1 MLLLDIEDEE
11 QEDATTAVERRKALM
26 RPVFT
31 RMLRYSGAEAWE
43 TAVSVDAFRQL
54 LSSTEPEDAAGYARW
69 CEAKEADGDA
79 AVNIEDWLI
88 GVFKVSGR
96 LDDAAFAALASRW
109 RSSLRERRR
118 RSLLQQAFA
127 KMDMDLSGDVCPRE
141 FSSLAGSQGA
151 SEHEMLQMMFALL
164 DEAGGDADG
173 KLTLDEWEEGMLLR
187 CDGLSD
193 DAFEHQA
200 AEWLTFLGRNQR
212 AIMQGVWSRGH
223 TNTFVIAMRATG
235 ATHLLFIHHGNAGKD
250 HRKGGWCAED
260 PGLGS
265 QGTAQCMVSRTTW
278 FERLPVRKVFL
289 ASPLQRSLQTVGHL
303 VGAEASPSVVEVPS
317 LDPRGA
323 HSTCTQLFAARG
335 PSPLRGYLQA
345 EGGEAAYGA
354 YAEKV
359 CAEMTAAFRA
369 HDSKERA
376 KDKEEKQRAKERAQ
390 EYKEGGQG
398 HGQDFTLGPAA
409 LYNKEGTYKEGSR
422 GGRLSPALFGGR
434 LSPPLVVGGVISDR
448 ISSTI
453 ARVRPRSR
461 AGPSTTDARP
471 RSARSLSKGFTPVF
485 TAGHGARTLASR
497 LPNMV
502 SRPGGFTG
510 GVLPSPRIGPHPLQ
524 SPRGGTY
531 IPIVGDA
538 VFLTAVAHAVA
549 SAAGAPATTLER
561 LLDFNLGEAEAI
573 LVPLFG
579 GPSVQHL
586 KRPC

>member
-1 MLLLDIEDEE
+1 M
-11 QEDATTAVERRKALM
+11 
-26 RPVFT
+26 
-31 RMLRYSGAEAWE
+31 
-43 TAVSVDAFRQL
+43 
-54 LSSTEPEDAAGYARW
+54 
-69 CEAKEADGDA
+69 
-79 AVNIEDWLI
+79 
-88 GVFKVSGR
+88 
-96 LDDAAFAALASRW
+96 
-109 RSSLRERRR
+109 
-118 RSLLQQAFA
+118 
-127 KMDMDLSGDVCPRE
+127 
-141 FSSLAGSQGA
+141 
-151 SEHEMLQMMFALL
+151 
-164 DEAGGDADG
+164 
-173 KLTLDEWEEGMLLR
+173 
-187 CDGLSD
+187 
-193 DAFEHQA
+193 
-200 AEWLTFLGRNQR
+200 
-212 AIMQGVWSRGH
+212 
-223 TNTFVIAMRATG
+223 
-235 ATHLLFIHHGNAGKD
+235 
-250 HRKGGWCAED
+250 
-260 PGLGS
+260 
-265 QGTAQCMVSRTTW
+265 
-278 FERLPVRKVFL
+278 
-289 ASPLQRSLQTVGHL
+289 
-303 VGAEASPSVVEVPS
+303 
-317 LDPRGA
+317 
-323 HSTCTQLFAARG
+323 
-335 PSPLRGYLQA
+335 
-345 EGGEAAYGA
+345 
-354 YAEKV
+354 KV